1 MIIQTGQAKINVELF
16 PSSER
21 ESTFVF
27 LLHGF
32 TGSASD
38 WEAVIP
44 LLPKKFSY
52 AAVDL
57 IGHGKSESP
66 ENIEL
71 YSANSLA
78 QQLDKV
84 FNQLTKKKFIVLGY
98 SMGGRAALT
107 YAVHHPEKLSG
118 LILESASAGTAYEK
132 LREERRQ
139 SDAKI
144 IKLIEEKPLE
154 EFIDYWINQ
163 DLFATLKTFP
173 AEKLAKIQNSKFK
186 IQKIGLINSLKGFGT
201 GVMPA
206 LYNEI
211 HLITSKTLLITGELD
226 TKFTKINSELV
237 ELFPKAEHVI
247 VKNTG
252 HNVHLEKPE
261 EYVGLTNGF
270 LSQF

>member
-38 WEAVIP
+38 WEEVIP

-57 IGHGKSESP
+57 IGHGKSEAP

-71 YSANSLA
+71 YSANSLV
-78 QQLDKV
+78 QQLDEV
-84 FNQLTKKKFIVLGY
+84 FNQLTKKKFILLGY

-107 YAVHHPEKLSG
+107 YAVHHPGKLSG
-118 LILESASAGTAYEK
+118 LILESASAGIADEK
-132 LREERRQ
+132 LHEERRQ
-139 SDAKI
+139 SDSKI

-163 DLFATLKTFP
+163 DLFATLKTIP

-206 LYNEI
+206 LFNEP
-211 HLITSKTLLITGELD
+211 HLVTCKALLITGELD
-226 TKFTKINSELV
+226 QKFTQINSEL
-237 ELFPKAEHVI
+237 EKSFPSAKHVVI
-247 VKNTG
+247 QNAG

-261 EYVGLTNGF
+261 EFVKSLYKF
-270 LSQF
+270 LEAN